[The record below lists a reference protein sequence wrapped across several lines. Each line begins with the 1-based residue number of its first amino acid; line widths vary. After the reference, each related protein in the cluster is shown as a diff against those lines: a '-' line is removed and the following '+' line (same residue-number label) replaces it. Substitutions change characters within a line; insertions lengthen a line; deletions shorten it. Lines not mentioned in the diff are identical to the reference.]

1 MTGTPRYGK
10 LHFMWK
16 AATSDRVESLGAKQ
30 WVTPRLLTA
39 EQKSKLFI
47 HYQRKEALTLIM
59 TVFLPIAFSE
69 RVALTAHQSNST
81 ELPIL

>member
-1 MTGTPRYGK
+1 
-10 LHFMWK
+10 MWK
-16 AATSDRVESLGAKQ
+16 AATGDRVEPLGAKQ
-30 WVTPRLLTA
+30 WDTPKLLTA
-39 EQKSKLFI
+39 EPDSKLFI
-47 HYQRKEALTLIM
+47 HSQRKKVLTLIM